1 MAKTK
6 MKKKAS
12 GYEFR
17 GLFAGIDNAKEMID
31 RLKDIAKRE
40 HRSVSMQA
48 RVLLI
53 DGINRYF
60 ETNGK
65 FK

>member
-6 MKKKAS
+6 KPKKS

-17 GLFAGIDNAKEMID
+17 GLFAGMDNAKEMTD
-31 RLKDIAKRE
+31 KLKQIAKLE

-48 RVLLI
+48 RVLII
-53 DGINRYF
+53 DGINRYMG
-60 ETNGK
+60 TK
-65 FK
+65 YK